1 MRIYQLR
8 LVTYLFSLMFMH
20 AAFSESLPPERINA
34 DRPEFDASTARPL
47 RYRPEGTDFVIENG
61 REFFNRPLY
70 GGNTAFRVDAGDL
83 PECVMYLPGRG
94 GNLRLGIVTSQG
106 QKWLFEADKIVTRY
120 RPGSMVYDIEDR
132 LLGSGRV
139 RLTLLA
145 AYQIEGLILQA
156 EGLGLQS
163 PVSLIWA
170 YGGVNGQRGSR
181 DGDIGCEREPVSRFF
196 QLKPDYCKDNIF
208 ELAPD
213 GFILLSK
220 TATIGGCYSGKATQ
234 TVADARLW
242 NALPDLLKSEN
253 WTGDLAVVVGR
264 MVLEVRQPFYLCLE
278 RFGKDKKEMSVR
290 PDELAGLFDASQQ
303 HRQSIVNTI
312 SVFTPDSYINAAAA
326 ALCVAA
332 DAIWDEPSGTVQ
344 HGAVAWR
351 RRLLGWRGPYAN
363 DALGWHERS
372 KRHLTYWAGQQDTG
386 TIPATI
392 LPADPEA
399 NLSRN
404 EPSLHSN
411 GTMSKSHYDMNLVY
425 IDALFRHLQ
434 WTGDLEFA
442 RQVWPVIERH
452 LAWERRL
459 FRRPFNDGKSPLYE
473 AYAAIWAS
481 DDLQYS
487 GGGVT
492 HTTAYN
498 YYHNRMA
505 ARLAK
510 LLDKD
515 ASLYEQEAELILKAM
530 RKELW
535 LPREGWFA
543 EYKDW
548 LGLQR
553 LHPSAGVYTFYHTL
567 DSEVPSA
574 LEAWQMSRFVDTQ
587 IARIPIHGPGVPE
600 GYFTVPTSNWMPYSW
615 SVNNVVMAEAAHTA
629 LAYWQA
635 SRGDAAFALF
645 KGWILDSMYLGLC
658 PGNVGM
664 CTYYD
669 AYRGESQR
677 DFADGVGAVS
687 RGLIEGLFGIKPD
700 VLAGQL
706 TVRPGFPA
714 AWDHASLVHPQVEF
728 TFKREGLTERYEIKP
743 KFAKPV
749 SLCLRAAALRDRV
762 GGVKINGQPASWKP
776 IPDAVGRPEI
786 EITAPAAAG
795 YRVEIIWKGD
805 LPAKASVPAV
815 AALNEE
821 FTVEFGTAQL
831 LEVANPQN
839 AAKEINQ
846 KSNSLTARAT
856 GLLGHRNIFVLLE
869 QGDMRWWEPICFEIR
884 PSQTVVASESQD
896 DQSMVFQIQNNTSE
910 PVEQAVLIHY
920 GGHSISQ
927 EMDAG
932 AYESSK
938 PIQLAAEGLLPGMTA
953 VRIGLKSGPVIDGQI
968 VNWNLKMPPSAKQKP
983 IDLSTLFNDRVSQIF
998 RNEYISPRSP
1008 FCSLAIPKQ
1017 GFGGWCNFKETP
1029 EIDDRG
1035 LRQRAA
1041 ENNGIF
1047 TLPQGISFQTSK
1059 QDDQKNVLF
1068 VSLWDNYPDEA
1079 SVPLDGNADHVY
1091 LLMAGSTNSMQCH
1104 IDNGEVIVSYADGS
1118 ENKLVLHSP
1127 TNWWPID
1134 QDFYIDQYAF
1144 RRPGPIPPRVD
1155 LKTGQVRILDSKTFM
1170 KKGGKIPGGA
1180 ALVLDM
1186 PLNGKK
1192 ELKSLTVRALSN
1204 EVIIGLMAVTLVQQ

>member
-1 MRIYQLR
+1 MRLA
-8 LVTYLFSLMFMH
+8 VYLLGLIFIP
-20 AAFSESLPPERINA
+20 AAFGESLPPERINA
-34 DRPEFDASTARPL
+34 DRPEYDASTARPL

-61 REFFNRPLY
+61 KEFFNRPLY

-106 QKWLFEADKIVTRY
+106 QKWLFEADKVIACY

-132 LLGSGRV
+132 LLEEGKI

-145 AYQIEGLILQA
+145 VYQFEGLVLQA

-163 PVSLIWA
+163 PVTLVWA

-196 QLKPDYCKDNIF
+196 QLKPDYCSENIF
-208 ELAPD
+208 EIAPD
-213 GFILLSK
+213 GFILQSK

-234 TVADARLW
+234 TVTDARLW
-242 NALPDLLKSEN
+242 NALPDLLKSADR
-253 WTGDLAVVVGR
+253 TPDLAVVVGR
-264 MVLEVRQPFYLCLE
+264 IELDAKQPFYLCLE
-278 RFGKDKKEMSVR
+278 RLGKDKKEMSVR
-290 PDELAGLFDASQQ
+290 PDGLASLFDVSQQ
-303 HRQSIVNTI
+303 KRQNIVNTI
-312 SVFTPDSYINAAAA
+312 SVTTPDPYMNAAAA
-326 ALCVAA
+326 ALCLAA
-332 DAIWDEPSGTVQ
+332 DAVWDEPSGTVQ

-386 TIPATI
+386 PIPASI

-425 IDALFRHLQ
+425 IDTLFRHLQ

-442 RQVWPVIERH
+442 RRVWPVIERH
-452 LAWERRL
+452 LTWERRL
-459 FRRPFNDGKSPLYE
+459 FRRPFNDGNSPLYE

-498 YYHNRMA
+498 YYHNKMA

-515 ASLYEQEAELILKAM
+515 ASPYEQEAELILKAM

-553 LHPSAGVYTFYHTL
+553 LHSRAGVYTFYHTL

-600 GYFTVPTSNWMPYSW
+600 GHFTVPTSNWMPYSW

-635 SRGDAAFALF
+635 GRGDAAFALF
-645 KGWILDSMYLGLC
+645 KGCILDSMYLGLC

-687 RGLIEGLFGIKPD
+687 RGLIEGLFGIRPD

-714 AWDHASLVHPQVEF
+714 AWDHASLVHPQVEL
-728 TFKREGLTERYEIKP
+728 TFKREGLTERYEIKT
-743 KFAKPV
+743 KFAKSV

-786 EITAPAAAG
+786 EITAPAAAA
-795 YRVEIIWKGD
+795 YHVEIIWEGK
-805 LPAKASVPAV
+805 LLSKAAVPTV

-831 LEVANPQN
+831 LEVVDPQH
-839 AAKEINQ
+839 AVTDLKT
-846 KSNSLTARAT
+846 SNHSLTAKAS
-856 GLLGHRNIFVLLE
+856 GLAGHRSIFALVE
-869 QGDMRWWEPICFEIR
+869 QGDMDMRWWEPICFEIR
-884 PSQTVVASESQD
+884 PAQTVVASESQD
-896 DQSMVFQIQNNTSE
+896 DKSVVFRIQNNTPE
-910 PVEQAVLIHY
+910 PIEHATQIY
-920 GGHSISQ
+920 YSGRSISQ
-927 EMDAG
+927 TINAG

-938 PIQLAAEGLLPGMTA
+938 PIRLAAEGLLPGMTA

-968 VNWNLKMPPSAKQKP
+968 VNWNLKMPPSAKQKS
-983 IDLSTLFNDRVSQIF
+983 IDLSTLFNDCVSQIF
-998 RNEYISPRSP
+998 KNEYISPRSP

-1029 EIDDRG
+1029 EIDDSG

-1041 ENNGIF
+1041 ETNGTF
-1047 TLPQGISFQTSK
+1047 TLPQGVSFQTSG

-1068 VSLWDNYPDEA
+1068 VSMWDNYPDEA
-1079 SVPLDGNADHVY
+1079 SVPLAGKADHVY

-1118 ENKLVLHSP
+1118 EDKLVLHSP
-1127 TNWWPID
+1127 DNWWPID

-1155 LKTGQVRILDSKTFM
+1155 LKTGQVRILDAQTFM

-1186 PLNGKK
+1186 PLDGKK